1 MTRTLIIQ
9 PHPATFAPHVASVH
23 FHVPSRPVQA
33 VRSMPA
39 YYSVVARADGSVTR
53 AEYQS
58 KAQLLAHRSRIASML
73 AFAHVTSP
81 VLGCHCKACA

>member
-1 MTRTLIIQ
+1 MMRSQIIQ
-9 PHPATFAPHVASVH
+9 PHPATFGPHAPSVH

-39 YYSVVARADGSVTR
+39 YYSVTARSDGSVSRT
-53 AEYQS
+53 EYQS
-58 KAQLLAHRSRIASML
+58 KAQLLAHRSRVASQL